1 MFFIHKWKKNL
12 ESDIDCMEESMQPYI
27 ALFYAF
33 RKIRHD
39 FANYVQTLQL
49 FAETENYDEKKKMKK
64 NLLVVM
70 LVSLILVTPFVFSV
84 HASAA
89 ENTTDQTGRFYECM
103 PDTVPLFPLMPAK
116 VTRNIQLGLLYETWA
131 AIRQEMEK
139 LPDTI
144 KKMLEPLQKLQDQM
158 ERSLDPDES
167 ETEALLSGLDRF
179 RSLPTEET
187 SALSVLM
194 DLCMQEAEQN
204 SCLLRYKIC
213 QPTCFQMAYPDMLLL
228 YRQLFL
234 LALSGAGQSGGKTDM
249 SSAVIRLRSAEK
261 FNMWHLH
268 LEFPYTP
275 DGQKTQMYRCIQ
287 KLSKTYKLQ
296 LKFARISDGIS
307 LDLVK

>member
-1 MFFIHKWKKNL
+1 MFFIHKWKKSL
-12 ESDIDCMEESMQPYI
+12 ESDIDCTEASVQPYI

-49 FAETENYDEKKKMKK
+49 FAEVENYDEKKKMKK
-64 NLLVVM
+64 G
-70 LVSLILVTPFVFSV
+70 IL
-84 HASAA
+84 
-89 ENTTDQTGRFYECM
+89 DQIGRFYECM
-103 PDTVPLFPLMPAK
+103 PDTVPLFPPMPAK
-116 VTRNIQLGLLYETWA
+116 ATRNTQLGLLYETWSE
-131 AIRQEMEK
+131 IRREMEK

-144 KKMLEPLQKLQDQM
+144 KKMLEPLQKLEDQL

-167 ETEALLSGLDRF
+167 ETEALLSGLDQF

-261 FNMWHLH
+261 FDMWHLH
-268 LEFPYTP
+268 LEFPCTP
-275 DGQKTQMYRCIQ
+275 DGQDSLLQMQKTQMYRCIR

>member
-1 MFFIHKWKKNL
+1 MFFLHKWEKSL

-49 FAETENYDEKKKMKK
+49 FAEMENYDEKKKMKK
-64 NLLVVM
+64 G
-70 LVSLILVTPFVFSV
+70 IL
-84 HASAA
+84 
-89 ENTTDQTGRFYECM
+89 DQIGRFYECM
-103 PDTVPLFPLMPAK
+103 PDTVPLFSAMPAK
-116 VTRNIQLGLLYETWA
+116 VTRNTQLGLLYETWS

-144 KKMLEPLQKLQDQM
+144 KRMQEPLQKLEDQL
-158 ERSLDPDES
+158 ERSLDPDEA
-167 ETEALLSGLDRF
+167 ETEALLWGLDQF

-187 SALSVLM
+187 PALSVLM
-194 DLCMQEAEQN
+194 DLCMQEAEKN
-204 SCLLRYKIC
+204 SCLLHYKIC
-213 QPTCFQMAYPDMLLL
+213 QPTCFRMAYPDMLLL

-234 LALSGAGQSGGKTDM
+234 LALSGAGQSGKKTDM

-268 LEFPYTP
+268 LEFPYTS
-275 DGQKTQMYRCIQ
+275 DGQNGLLQMQKTQMYRCIR
-287 KLSKTYKLQ
+287 KLSRTYKLQ
-296 LKFARISDGIS
+296 LKFVQISDGIS

>member
-1 MFFIHKWKKNL
+1 MFFLHKWEKSL
-12 ESDIDCMEESMQPYI
+12 ESDIDCTEASVQPYI

-49 FAETENYDEKKKMKK
+49 FAEVENYDEKKKMKK
-64 NLLVVM
+64 G
-70 LVSLILVTPFVFSV
+70 IL
-84 HASAA
+84 
-89 ENTTDQTGRFYECM
+89 DQIGRFYECM
-103 PDTVPLFPLMPAK
+103 PDTVPLFPPMPAK
-116 VTRNIQLGLLYETWA
+116 VTRNTQLGLLYETWSE
-131 AIRQEMEK
+131 IRREMEK

-144 KKMLEPLQKLQDQM
+144 QKMLEPLQKLQDQM

-179 RSLPTEET
+179 RSLPMEET
-187 SALSVLM
+187 PALSVLM

-213 QPTCFQMAYPDMLLL
+213 QSTCFQMAYPDMLLL

-261 FNMWHLH
+261 FDMWHLH
-268 LEFPYTP
+268 LEFPCTP
-275 DGQKTQMYRCIQ
+275 DGQDSLLQMQKTQMYRCIR
-287 KLSKTYKLQ
+287 KMSKTYKLQ

>member
-1 MFFIHKWKKNL
+1 MFFIHKWEKNL

-49 FAETENYDEKKKMKK
+49 FAEVENYDEKKKMKK
-64 NLLVVM
+64 G
-70 LVSLILVTPFVFSV
+70 IL
-84 HASAA
+84 
-89 ENTTDQTGRFYECM
+89 DQIGRFYECM
-103 PDTVPLFPLMPAK
+103 PDTVPLFPPMPAK
-116 VTRNIQLGLLYETWA
+116 ATRNTQLGLLYETWSE
-131 AIRQEMEK
+131 IRREMEK

-144 KKMLEPLQKLQDQM
+144 KKMLEPLQKLEDQL

-167 ETEALLSGLDRF
+167 ETEALLSGLDQF
-179 RSLPTEET
+179 HSLPTEET

-268 LEFPYTP
+268 LEFPCTP
-275 DGQKTQMYRCIQ
+275 DGQDSLLQMQKTQMYRCIR

>member
-1 MFFIHKWKKNL
+1 MFFLHKWKKNL
-12 ESDIDCMEESMQPYI
+12 ESDIDCMAESMQSYI

-49 FAETENYDEKKKMKK
+49 FAEVENYDEKKKMKQD
-64 NLLVVM
+64 
-70 LVSLILVTPFVFSV
+70 ILG
-84 HASAA
+84 
-89 ENTTDQTGRFYECM
+89 QIKLFYEDI
-103 PDTVPLFPLMPAK
+103 PQDTLQAPVLP
-116 VTRNIQLGLLYETWA
+116 VITTRNTQLRLLYETWSE
-131 AIRQEMEK
+131 IRREMEK

-144 KKMLEPLQKLQDQM
+144 RGMQEPLQKLQDQL

-179 RSLPTEET
+179 RSLPMEET
-187 SALSVLM
+187 PALSVLV

-204 SCLLRYKIC
+204 SCMLRYKIC

-234 LALSGAGQSGGKTDM
+234 LALSGVEQSGKESWQATK
-249 SSAVIRLRSAEK
+249 SIRLRSAEK
-261 FNMWHLH
+261 FDMWHLH

-275 DGQKTQMYRCIQ
+275 DGQDSLLQMQKTQMYRCIRI
-287 KLSKTYKLQ
+287 LSKTYKLQ

>member
-1 MFFIHKWKKNL
+1 MFFIHKWEKSL
-12 ESDIDCMEESMQPYI
+12 ESDIDCMEESLQPYI

-49 FAETENYDEKKKMKK
+49 FAEVENYDEKKEMKK
-64 NLLVVM
+64 G
-70 LVSLILVTPFVFSV
+70 IL
-84 HASAA
+84 
-89 ENTTDQTGRFYECM
+89 DQIGRFYECM
-103 PDTVPLFPLMPAK
+103 PDTVPLFPPMPAK
-116 VTRNIQLGLLYETWA
+116 ATRNTQLGLLYETWSE
-131 AIRQEMEK
+131 IRREMEK

-144 KKMLEPLQKLQDQM
+144 RGMLEPLQKLQDQM

-167 ETEALLSGLDRF
+167 ETEALLWGLDQF

-275 DGQKTQMYRCIQ
+275 DGQDSLLQMQKTQMYRCIQ

>member
-1 MFFIHKWKKNL
+1 MFFIHKWEKSL
-12 ESDIDCMEESMQPYI
+12 GSDIDCTEASVQPYI

-49 FAETENYDEKKKMKK
+49 FAEVENYDEKKKMKQA
-64 NLLVVM
+64 
-70 LVSLILVTPFVFSV
+70 ILG
-84 HASAA
+84 
-89 ENTTDQTGRFYECM
+89 QIKLFYEDI
-103 PDTVPLFPLMPAK
+103 PQDTLQAPALP
-116 VTRNIQLGLLYETWA
+116 VITTRNTQLRLLYETWSE
-131 AIRQEMEK
+131 IRREMEK

-144 KKMLEPLQKLQDQM
+144 RGMQEPLQKLQDQM

-167 ETEALLSGLDRF
+167 ETEALLSGLDQF

-261 FNMWHLH
+261 FDMWHLH
-268 LEFPYTP
+268 LEFPCTP
-275 DGQKTQMYRCIQ
+275 DGQDSLLQMQKTQMYRCIR

>member
-1 MFFIHKWKKNL
+1 MFFIHKWEKSL
-12 ESDIDCMEESMQPYI
+12 ESDIDCTEASVQPYI

-49 FAETENYDEKKKMKK
+49 FAETENHDEKKKMKK
-64 NLLVVM
+64 E
-70 LVSLILVTPFVFSV
+70 IL
-84 HASAA
+84 
-89 ENTTDQTGRFYECM
+89 DQIGRFYECM

-144 KKMLEPLQKLQDQM
+144 KKMQEPLQKLEDQL

-167 ETEALLSGLDRF
+167 ETEALLWGLDQF
-179 RSLPTEET
+179 RSLPTEEA

-213 QPTCFQMAYPDMLLL
+213 QPTCFQMAYPDTLLL

-234 LALSGAGQSGGKTDM
+234 LALSGAGQSGGKRDM

-275 DGQKTQMYRCIQ
+275 DGQDSLLQMQKTQMYRCIR

-296 LKFARISDGIS
+296 LKFARISVGIS

>member
-1 MFFIHKWKKNL
+1 MFFLHKWKKNL

-49 FAETENYDEKKKMKK
+49 FAEVENYDEKKKMKK
-64 NLLVVM
+64 G
-70 LVSLILVTPFVFSV
+70 IL
-84 HASAA
+84 
-89 ENTTDQTGRFYECM
+89 DQIGRFYECM
-103 PDTVPLFPLMPAK
+103 PDTVPLFPPMPAK
-116 VTRNIQLGLLYETWA
+116 ATRNTQLGLLYETWSE
-131 AIRQEMEK
+131 IRREMEK

-144 KKMLEPLQKLQDQM
+144 KKMLEPLQKLEDQL

-167 ETEALLSGLDRF
+167 ETEALLSGLDQF

-194 DLCMQEAEQN
+194 DLCMREAEQN

-268 LEFPYTP
+268 LEFPCTP
-275 DGQKTQMYRCIQ
+275 DGQDSLLQMQKTQMYRCIR

>member
-1 MFFIHKWKKNL
+1 MFFLHKWKKNL
-12 ESDIDCMEESMQPYI
+12 ESDIDCTEASVQPYI
-27 ALFYAF
+27 TLFYAF

-64 NLLVVM
+64 E
-70 LVSLILVTPFVFSV
+70 IL
-84 HASAA
+84 
-89 ENTTDQTGRFYECM
+89 DQIGRFYECM
-103 PDTVPLFPLMPAK
+103 PDTVPLFPPMPAK
-116 VTRNIQLGLLYETWA
+116 ATRNTQLGLLYETWA
-131 AIRQEMEK
+131 EIRREMEK

-144 KKMLEPLQKLQDQM
+144 RGMLEPLQKLEDQM

-179 RSLPTEET
+179 RSLPMEET
-187 SALSVLM
+187 PALSVLM

-204 SCLLRYKIC
+204 SCMLRYKIC
-213 QPTCFQMAYPDMLLL
+213 QPTCFRMAYQDMLLL

-275 DGQKTQMYRCIQ
+275 DGQDSLLQMQKTQMYRCIR

>member
-1 MFFIHKWKKNL
+1 MFFLHKWKKNL
-12 ESDIDCMEESMQPYI
+12 ESNIDCTEASVQPYI

-49 FAETENYDEKKKMKK
+49 FAETENHDEKKKMKK
-64 NLLVVM
+64 G
-70 LVSLILVTPFVFSV
+70 IL
-84 HASAA
+84 
-89 ENTTDQTGRFYECM
+89 DQIGRFYECM
-103 PDTVPLFPLMPAK
+103 PDTVPLFPPMPAK
-116 VTRNIQLGLLYETWA
+116 ATRNTQLGLLYETWSE
-131 AIRQEMEK
+131 IRREMEK

-144 KKMLEPLQKLQDQM
+144 QGMLEPLQKLEDQM

-167 ETEALLSGLDRF
+167 ETEALLWGLDQF
-179 RSLPTEET
+179 RSLPMEET
-187 SALSVLM
+187 PALSVLM

-204 SCLLRYKIC
+204 SCMLRYKIC
-213 QPTCFQMAYPDMLLL
+213 QPTCFRMAYQDMLLL

-275 DGQKTQMYRCIQ
+275 DGQDSLLQMQKTQMYRCIR

>member
-1 MFFIHKWKKNL
+1 MFFLHKWKKNL

-49 FAETENYDEKKKMKK
+49 FAEVENYDEKKKMKQDIIGQIK
-64 NLLVVM
+64 L
-70 LVSLILVTPFVFSV
+70 
-84 HASAA
+84 
-89 ENTTDQTGRFYECM
+89 FYEDI
-103 PDTVPLFPLMPAK
+103 PQDTLQAPALP
-116 VTRNIQLGLLYETWA
+116 VITTRNTQLRLLYETWSE
-131 AIRQEMEK
+131 IRREMEK

-144 KKMLEPLQKLQDQM
+144 RGMLEPLQKLQDQM

-167 ETEALLSGLDRF
+167 ETEALLSGLDQF

-268 LEFPYTP
+268 LEFPCTP
-275 DGQKTQMYRCIQ
+275 DGQDSLLQMQKTQMYRCIR

>member
-1 MFFIHKWKKNL
+1 MFFIHKWEKSL
-12 ESDIDCMEESMQPYI
+12 ESDIDCTEASVQPYI

-49 FAETENYDEKKKMKK
+49 FAEVENYDEKKKMKK
-64 NLLVVM
+64 G
-70 LVSLILVTPFVFSV
+70 IL
-84 HASAA
+84 
-89 ENTTDQTGRFYECM
+89 DQIGRFYECM
-103 PDTVPLFPLMPAK
+103 PDTVPLFPPMPAK
-116 VTRNIQLGLLYETWA
+116 ATRNTQLGLLYETWSE
-131 AIRQEMEK
+131 IRQEMEK

-144 KKMLEPLQKLQDQM
+144 RGMQEPLQKLQDQM

-167 ETEALLSGLDRF
+167 ETEALLSGLDQF

-234 LALSGAGQSGGKTDM
+234 LALSGVEQSGKESWQATKT
-249 SSAVIRLRSAEK
+249 IRLRSAEK

-275 DGQKTQMYRCIQ
+275 DGQDSLLQMQKTQMYHCIR

>member
-1 MFFIHKWKKNL
+1 MFFLHKWEKSL

-49 FAETENYDEKKKMKK
+49 FAEMENYDEKKKMKK
-64 NLLVVM
+64 G
-70 LVSLILVTPFVFSV
+70 IL
-84 HASAA
+84 
-89 ENTTDQTGRFYECM
+89 DQIGRFYECM
-103 PDTVPLFPLMPAK
+103 PDTVPLFSALPAK
-116 VTRNIQLGLLYETWA
+116 VTRNTQLGLLYETWS

-144 KKMLEPLQKLQDQM
+144 KRMQEPLQKLEDQL

-167 ETEALLSGLDRF
+167 ETEALLWGLDQF
-179 RSLPTEET
+179 RSLPTEGT
-187 SALSVLM
+187 PALSVLM

-213 QPTCFQMAYPDMLLL
+213 QPTCFRMAYPDMLLL

-234 LALSGAGQSGGKTDM
+234 LALSGAGQSGEKTDM

-268 LEFPYTP
+268 LEFPYTS
-275 DGQKTQMYRCIQ
+275 DGQNGLLQMQKTQMYRCIR
-287 KLSKTYKLQ
+287 KLSRTYKLQ
-296 LKFARISDGIS
+296 LKFAQISDGIS

>member
-1 MFFIHKWKKNL
+1 MFFLHKWKKNL

-49 FAETENYDEKKKMKK
+49 FAETENYDEKKEMKK
-64 NLLVVM
+64 G
-70 LVSLILVTPFVFSV
+70 IL
-84 HASAA
+84 
-89 ENTTDQTGRFYECM
+89 DQIGRFYECM
-103 PDTVPLFPLMPAK
+103 PDTVPLFPPMPAK
-116 VTRNIQLGLLYETWA
+116 ATRNTQLGLLYETWSE
-131 AIRQEMEK
+131 IRREMEK

-144 KKMLEPLQKLQDQM
+144 RGMLEPLQKLQDQM

-167 ETEALLSGLDRF
+167 ETEALLWGLDRF

-213 QPTCFQMAYPDMLLL
+213 QPTCFQMAYPDILLL

-275 DGQKTQMYRCIQ
+275 DGQDSLLQMQKTQMYRCIQ

>member
-1 MFFIHKWKKNL
+1 MFFLHKWKKSL
-12 ESDIDCMEESMQPYI
+12 ESDIDCMEASMQPYI

-49 FAETENYDEKKKMKK
+49 FAETENRDEKKKMKK
-64 NLLVVM
+64 E
-70 LVSLILVTPFVFSV
+70 IL
-84 HASAA
+84 
-89 ENTTDQTGRFYECM
+89 DQIGRFYECM

-116 VTRNIQLGLLYETWA
+116 VTRNIQLGLLYETWSE
-131 AIRQEMEK
+131 IRREMEK

-144 KKMLEPLQKLQDQM
+144 RVMLEPLQKLQDQL

-167 ETEALLSGLDRF
+167 ETEALLWGLDQF
-179 RSLPTEET
+179 RSLPMEET

-204 SCLLRYKIC
+204 SCMLRYKIC

-234 LALSGAGQSGGKTDM
+234 LALSGAGQSGGKTDI

-261 FNMWHLH
+261 FDMWHLH

-275 DGQKTQMYRCIQ
+275 DGQDSLLQMQKTQMYRCIR

>member
-1 MFFIHKWKKNL
+1 MFFIHKWEKSL
-12 ESDIDCMEESMQPYI
+12 ESDIDCTEASVQPYI

-64 NLLVVM
+64 E
-70 LVSLILVTPFVFSV
+70 IL
-84 HASAA
+84 
-89 ENTTDQTGRFYECM
+89 DQIGRFYECM
-103 PDTVPLFPLMPAK
+103 PDTVPLFPPMPAK
-116 VTRNIQLGLLYETWA
+116 ATRNTQLGLLYETWA

-144 KKMLEPLQKLQDQM
+144 KKMQEPLQKLEDQL

-167 ETEALLSGLDRF
+167 ETEALLCGLDQF
-179 RSLPTEET
+179 RSLPAEET

-213 QPTCFQMAYPDMLLL
+213 QPTCFRMAYPDMLLL
-228 YRQLFL
+228 YRQVFW

-268 LEFPYTP
+268 LEFPYTS
-275 DGQKTQMYRCIQ
+275 DGQNGLLQMQKTQMYRCIR

-296 LKFARISDGIS
+296 LKFAQISDGIS

>member
-1 MFFIHKWKKNL
+1 MFFIHKWEKSL
-12 ESDIDCMEESMQPYI
+12 ESDIDCTEASVQPYI

-49 FAETENYDEKKKMKK
+49 FAETENHDEKKKMKK
-64 NLLVVM
+64 E
-70 LVSLILVTPFVFSV
+70 IL
-84 HASAA
+84 
-89 ENTTDQTGRFYECM
+89 DQIGRFYECM

-116 VTRNIQLGLLYETWA
+116 GTRNIQLGLLYETWA

-144 KKMLEPLQKLQDQM
+144 KKMQEPLQKLEDQL

-167 ETEALLSGLDRF
+167 ETEALLWGLDQF
-179 RSLPTEET
+179 RSLPMEET

-204 SCLLRYKIC
+204 SCMLRYKIC

-275 DGQKTQMYRCIQ
+275 DGQDSLLQMQKTQMYRCIR

>member
-1 MFFIHKWKKNL
+1 MFFLHKWKKNL

-49 FAETENYDEKKKMKK
+49 FAETENYDEKKEMKK
-64 NLLVVM
+64 G
-70 LVSLILVTPFVFSV
+70 IL
-84 HASAA
+84 
-89 ENTTDQTGRFYECM
+89 DQIGRFYECM
-103 PDTVPLFPLMPAK
+103 PDTVPLFPPMPAK
-116 VTRNIQLGLLYETWA
+116 ATRNTQLGLLYETWSE
-131 AIRQEMEK
+131 IRREMEK

-144 KKMLEPLQKLQDQM
+144 RGMQEPLQKLQDQM

-204 SCLLRYKIC
+204 SCLLRYKIY
-213 QPTCFQMAYPDMLLL
+213 QPTCFQMAYPDILLL

-275 DGQKTQMYRCIQ
+275 DGQDSLLQMQKTQMYRCIQ

>member
-1 MFFIHKWKKNL
+1 MFFLHKWKKNL

-64 NLLVVM
+64 G
-70 LVSLILVTPFVFSV
+70 IL
-84 HASAA
+84 
-89 ENTTDQTGRFYECM
+89 DQIGRFYECM
-103 PDTVPLFPLMPAK
+103 PDTVPLFPPMPAK
-116 VTRNIQLGLLYETWA
+116 ATRNTQLGLLYETWSE
-131 AIRQEMEK
+131 IRREMEK

-167 ETEALLSGLDRF
+167 ETEALLSGLDQF

-213 QPTCFQMAYPDMLLL
+213 QPTCFQMAYPDKLLL

-261 FNMWHLH
+261 FDMWHLH

-275 DGQKTQMYRCIQ
+275 DGQDSLLQMQKTQMYRCIR

>member
-1 MFFIHKWKKNL
+1 MFFLHKWKKNL

-49 FAETENYDEKKKMKK
+49 FAEVENYDEKKKMKQD
-64 NLLVVM
+64 
-70 LVSLILVTPFVFSV
+70 ILG
-84 HASAA
+84 
-89 ENTTDQTGRFYECM
+89 QIKLFYEDI
-103 PDTVPLFPLMPAK
+103 PQDTLQAPVLP
-116 VTRNIQLGLLYETWA
+116 VITTRNTQLRLLYETWSE
-131 AIRQEMEK
+131 IRREMEK

-144 KKMLEPLQKLQDQM
+144 RGMQEPLQKLEDQL

-179 RSLPTEET
+179 RSLPMEET
-187 SALSVLM
+187 PALSVLM

-204 SCLLRYKIC
+204 SCMLRYKIC

-234 LALSGAGQSGGKTDM
+234 LALSGVEQSGKESWQATK
-249 SSAVIRLRSAEK
+249 SIRLRSAEK
-261 FNMWHLH
+261 FDMWHLH

-275 DGQKTQMYRCIQ
+275 DGQDSLLQMQKTQMYRCIR

>member
-1 MFFIHKWKKNL
+1 MFFLHKWKKNL

-49 FAETENYDEKKKMKK
+49 FAEVENYDEKKKMKK
-64 NLLVVM
+64 G
-70 LVSLILVTPFVFSV
+70 IL
-84 HASAA
+84 
-89 ENTTDQTGRFYECM
+89 DQIGRFYECM
-103 PDTVPLFPLMPAK
+103 PDTVPLFPPMPAK
-116 VTRNIQLGLLYETWA
+116 ATRNTQLGLLYETWSE
-131 AIRQEMEK
+131 IRREMEK

-158 ERSLDPDES
+158 ERSLNPDES
-167 ETEALLSGLDRF
+167 ETEALLSGLDQF

-213 QPTCFQMAYPDMLLL
+213 QPTCFQMAYPDKLLL

-261 FNMWHLH
+261 FDMWHLH

-275 DGQKTQMYRCIQ
+275 DGQDSLLQMQKTQMYRCIR

>member
-1 MFFIHKWKKNL
+1 MFFLHKWEKSL
-12 ESDIDCMEESMQPYI
+12 ESDIDCMEEYMQPYI

-49 FAETENYDEKKKMKK
+49 FAEMENYDEKKKMKK
-64 NLLVVM
+64 G
-70 LVSLILVTPFVFSV
+70 IL
-84 HASAA
+84 
-89 ENTTDQTGRFYECM
+89 DQIGRFYECM
-103 PDTVPLFPLMPAK
+103 PDTVPLFSAMPAK
-116 VTRNIQLGLLYETWA
+116 VTRNTQLGLLYETWS

-144 KKMLEPLQKLQDQM
+144 KRMQEPLQKLEDQL

-167 ETEALLSGLDRF
+167 ETEALLWGLDQF
-179 RSLPTEET
+179 RSLPTEGT
-187 SALSVLM
+187 PALSVLL

-204 SCLLRYKIC
+204 SCLFRYKIC
-213 QPTCFQMAYPDMLLL
+213 QPTCFRMAYPDMLLL

-234 LALSGAGQSGGKTDM
+234 LALSGAEQSGEKTDM

-268 LEFPYTP
+268 LEFPYTS
-275 DGQKTQMYRCIQ
+275 DGQNGLLQMQKTQMYRCIR
-287 KLSKTYKLQ
+287 KLSRTYKLQ
-296 LKFARISDGIS
+296 LKFAQISDGIS

>member
-1 MFFIHKWKKNL
+1 M
-12 ESDIDCMEESMQPYI
+12 
-27 ALFYAF
+27 
-33 RKIRHD
+33 
-39 FANYVQTLQL
+39 QTLQL
-49 FAETENYDEKKKMKK
+49 FAEVENYDEKKKMKK
-64 NLLVVM
+64 G
-70 LVSLILVTPFVFSV
+70 IL
-84 HASAA
+84 
-89 ENTTDQTGRFYECM
+89 DQIGRFYECM
-103 PDTVPLFPLMPAK
+103 PDTVPLFPPMPAK
-116 VTRNIQLGLLYETWA
+116 ATRNTQLGLLYETWSE
-131 AIRQEMEK
+131 IRREMEK

-144 KKMLEPLQKLQDQM
+144 KKMLEPLQKLEDQL

-167 ETEALLSGLDRF
+167 ETEALLSGLDQF

-268 LEFPYTP
+268 LEFPCTP
-275 DGQKTQMYRCIQ
+275 DGQDSLLQMQKTQMYRCIR

>member
-1 MFFIHKWKKNL
+1 MFFIHKWEKSL
-12 ESDIDCMEESMQPYI
+12 ESDIDCTEASVQPYI

-49 FAETENYDEKKKMKK
+49 FAEVENYDEKKKMKQA
-64 NLLVVM
+64 
-70 LVSLILVTPFVFSV
+70 ILG
-84 HASAA
+84 
-89 ENTTDQTGRFYECM
+89 QIKLFYEDI
-103 PDTVPLFPLMPAK
+103 PQDTLQAPALP
-116 VTRNIQLGLLYETWA
+116 VITTRNTQLRLLYETWSE
-131 AIRQEMEK
+131 IRREMEK

-144 KKMLEPLQKLQDQM
+144 RGMQEPLQKLQDQM

-179 RSLPTEET
+179 RSLPMEET
-187 SALSVLM
+187 PALSVLM

-204 SCLLRYKIC
+204 SCLLHYKIC

-261 FNMWHLH
+261 FDMWHLH
-268 LEFPYTP
+268 LEFPCTP
-275 DGQKTQMYRCIQ
+275 DGQDSLLQMQKTQMYRCIR

>member
-1 MFFIHKWKKNL
+1 MFFLHKWVKSL
-12 ESDIDCMEESMQPYI
+12 ESDIDCTEASVQPYI

-49 FAETENYDEKKKMKK
+49 FAESENHDEKKKMKK
-64 NLLVVM
+64 E
-70 LVSLILVTPFVFSV
+70 IL
-84 HASAA
+84 
-89 ENTTDQTGRFYECM
+89 DQIGRFYECM
-103 PDTVPLFPLMPAK
+103 PDTEPLFPPMPAK
-116 VTRNIQLGLLYETWA
+116 ATRNTQLGLLYETWA

-144 KKMLEPLQKLQDQM
+144 KKMQEPLQKLEDQL

-167 ETEALLSGLDRF
+167 ETEALLWGLDQF
-179 RSLPTEET
+179 RSLPAEET

-213 QPTCFQMAYPDMLLL
+213 QPTCFRMAYPDMLLL
-228 YRQLFL
+228 YRQVFW
-234 LALSGAGQSGGKTDM
+234 LALSGAGQSGEKTDM

-268 LEFPYTP
+268 LEFPYTS
-275 DGQKTQMYRCIQ
+275 DGQNGLLQMQKTQMYRCIR

-296 LKFARISDGIS
+296 LKFAQISDGIS

>member
-1 MFFIHKWKKNL
+1 MFFIHKWEKSL
-12 ESDIDCMEESMQPYI
+12 ESDIDCTEASVQPYI

-49 FAETENYDEKKKMKK
+49 FAETENHDEKKKMKK
-64 NLLVVM
+64 E
-70 LVSLILVTPFVFSV
+70 IL
-84 HASAA
+84 
-89 ENTTDQTGRFYECM
+89 DQIGRFYECM

-116 VTRNIQLGLLYETWA
+116 VTRNIQLGLLYETWSE
-131 AIRQEMEK
+131 IRRKMEK

-144 KKMLEPLQKLQDQM
+144 KKMQEPLQKLEDQL

-167 ETEALLSGLDRF
+167 ETEALLWGLDQF
-179 RSLPTEET
+179 RSLPMEET

-204 SCLLRYKIC
+204 SCMLRYKIC
-213 QPTCFQMAYPDMLLL
+213 QPTCFRMAYPDMLLL

-234 LALSGAGQSGGKTDM
+234 LALSGAGQSGGKTEM

-261 FNMWHLH
+261 FDMWHLH
-268 LEFPYTP
+268 LEFPCTP
-275 DGQKTQMYRCIQ
+275 DGQDSLLQMQKTQMYRCIR

>member
-1 MFFIHKWKKNL
+1 MFFIHKWEKSL
-12 ESDIDCMEESMQPYI
+12 ESDIDCTEVSVQPYI

-49 FAETENYDEKKKMKK
+49 FAETENHDEKKKMKK
-64 NLLVVM
+64 E
-70 LVSLILVTPFVFSV
+70 IL
-84 HASAA
+84 
-89 ENTTDQTGRFYECM
+89 DQIGRFYECM

-144 KKMLEPLQKLQDQM
+144 KKMQEPLQKLQDQL

-167 ETEALLSGLDRF
+167 ETEALLWGLDQF
-179 RSLPTEET
+179 RSLPMEET

-204 SCLLRYKIC
+204 SCMLRYKIC

-275 DGQKTQMYRCIQ
+275 DGQDSLLQMQKTQMYRCIR

>member
-1 MFFIHKWKKNL
+1 MFFLHKWEKNL

-27 ALFYAF
+27 AFFYAF

-49 FAETENYDEKKKMKK
+49 FAEVENYDEKKKMKK
-64 NLLVVM
+64 G
-70 LVSLILVTPFVFSV
+70 IL
-84 HASAA
+84 
-89 ENTTDQTGRFYECM
+89 DQIGRFYECM
-103 PDTVPLFPLMPAK
+103 PDTVPLFPPMPAK
-116 VTRNIQLGLLYETWA
+116 ATRNTQLGLLYETWSE
-131 AIRQEMEK
+131 IRREMEK

-167 ETEALLSGLDRF
+167 ETEALLSGLDQF

-213 QPTCFQMAYPDMLLL
+213 QPTCFQMAYPDKLLL

-261 FNMWHLH
+261 FDMWHLH

-275 DGQKTQMYRCIQ
+275 DGQDSLLQMQKTQMYRCIR

>member
-1 MFFIHKWKKNL
+1 MFFLHKWKKNL

-49 FAETENYDEKKKMKK
+49 FAETENYDEKKEIKK
-64 NLLVVM
+64 G
-70 LVSLILVTPFVFSV
+70 IL
-84 HASAA
+84 
-89 ENTTDQTGRFYECM
+89 DQIGRFYECM
-103 PDTVPLFPLMPAK
+103 PDTVPLFPPMPAK
-116 VTRNIQLGLLYETWA
+116 ATRNTQLGLLYETWSE
-131 AIRQEMEK
+131 IRREMEK

-144 KKMLEPLQKLQDQM
+144 RGMLEPLQKLQDQM

-167 ETEALLSGLDRF
+167 ETEALLWGLDQF

-275 DGQKTQMYRCIQ
+275 DGQDSLLQMQKTQMYRCIQ

>member
-1 MFFIHKWKKNL
+1 MFFIHKWEKSL
-12 ESDIDCMEESMQPYI
+12 ESDIDCVEESMQPYI

-49 FAETENYDEKKKMKK
+49 FAEVENYDEKKKMKK
-64 NLLVVM
+64 G
-70 LVSLILVTPFVFSV
+70 IL
-84 HASAA
+84 
-89 ENTTDQTGRFYECM
+89 DQIGRFYECM
-103 PDTVPLFPLMPAK
+103 PDTVPLFPPMPAK
-116 VTRNIQLGLLYETWA
+116 ATRNIQLGLLYETWSE
-131 AIRQEMEK
+131 IRREMEK

-144 KKMLEPLQKLQDQM
+144 RGMLEPLQKLQDQM

-167 ETEALLSGLDRF
+167 ETEALLWGLDQF

-228 YRQLFL
+228 YRQVFW

-275 DGQKTQMYRCIQ
+275 DGQDSLLQMQKTQMYRCIQ

>member
-1 MFFIHKWKKNL
+1 MFFLHKWKKNL

-49 FAETENYDEKKKMKK
+49 FAETENYDEKKEMKK
-64 NLLVVM
+64 G
-70 LVSLILVTPFVFSV
+70 IL
-84 HASAA
+84 
-89 ENTTDQTGRFYECM
+89 DQIGRFYECM
-103 PDTVPLFPLMPAK
+103 PDTVPLFPPMPAK
-116 VTRNIQLGLLYETWA
+116 ATRNTQLGLLYETWSE
-131 AIRQEMEK
+131 IRREMEK

-144 KKMLEPLQKLQDQM
+144 RGMLEPLQKLQDQM

-167 ETEALLSGLDRF
+167 ETEALLWGLDQF

-261 FNMWHLH
+261 FDMWHLH

-275 DGQKTQMYRCIQ
+275 DGQDSLLQMQKTQMYRCIQ

>member
-1 MFFIHKWKKNL
+1 MFFLHKWKKNL

-49 FAETENYDEKKKMKK
+49 FAETENYDEKKEMKK
-64 NLLVVM
+64 G
-70 LVSLILVTPFVFSV
+70 IL
-84 HASAA
+84 
-89 ENTTDQTGRFYECM
+89 DQIGRFYECM
-103 PDTVPLFPLMPAK
+103 PDTVPLFSPMPAK
-116 VTRNIQLGLLYETWA
+116 ATRNTQLGLLYETWSE
-131 AIRQEMEK
+131 IRREMEK

-144 KKMLEPLQKLQDQM
+144 RGMLEPLQKLQDQM

-179 RSLPTEET
+179 RSLPMEET
-187 SALSVLM
+187 PALSVLM
-194 DLCMQEAEQN
+194 DLCMQETEQN

-234 LALSGAGQSGGKTDM
+234 LALSGAGQQSGGKTDM

-261 FNMWHLH
+261 FDMWHLH

-275 DGQKTQMYRCIQ
+275 DGQDSLSQMQKTQMYRCIR